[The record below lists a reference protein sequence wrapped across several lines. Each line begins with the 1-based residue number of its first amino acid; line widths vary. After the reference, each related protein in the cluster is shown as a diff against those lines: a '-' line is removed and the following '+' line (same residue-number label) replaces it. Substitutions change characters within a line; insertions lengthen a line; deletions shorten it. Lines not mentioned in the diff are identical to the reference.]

1 MLQYLKQARAAV
13 SLLNPDEVRRR
24 AERRLTVGLVSSD
37 SPAYAEIEDFL
48 VPSNVSHNKRME
60 VMQYVHRATDPD
72 IPEKFDLVLYEQGLP
87 CPATAF
93 TFFRED
99 PERTVSDILNAR
111 EDLGL
116 SLARNFDPF
125 RQPVVESIINAV
137 ARENAV
143 FAVASALP
151 NVVPSLLEM
160 PWSIGE
166 FASDTAFITMN
177 QVRMAF
183 LVAAASDQ
191 RVGYGE
197 QKVELASILAGAFGW
212 RALAR
217 ELVGFIPL
225 GGGLIP
231 KGAIA
236 YAATYVLGKG
246 LEHFYGIGY
255 GFTRTQRR
263 DAYQL
268 AYQRGKRVVSAVLR
282 RPDGATNQDN
292 KDSALQDPSGG
303 PCGDQS

>member
-13 SLLNPDEVRRR
+13 SLLNPDEVRLR
-24 AERRLTVGLVSSD
+24 AERRLAIGLVSSD

-48 VPSNVSHNKRME
+48 APSGVSHNKRME
-60 VMQYVHRATDPD
+60 VMQYVYRACDPG
-72 IPEKFDLVLYEQGLP
+72 IPEKFDVVLYEQGLP
-87 CPATAF
+87 CPSTAF
-93 TFFRED
+93 TFFRDD
-99 PERTVSDILNAR
+99 PERTISDILNAR

-116 SLARNFDPF
+116 ALARNFDPF
-125 RQPVVESIINAV
+125 RRPVVERLINSI
-137 ARENAV
+137 ARENAI

-151 NVVPSLLEM
+151 NVLPSLLEL

-197 QKVELASILAGAFGW
+197 QKVELGSILAGAFGW

-225 GGGLIP
+225 GAGLIP

-246 LEHFYGIGY
+246 LEHFYGVGY
-255 GFTRTQRR
+255 GYTRAQRR
-263 DAYQL
+263 DAYQV
-268 AYQRGKRVVSAVLR
+268 AYERGKSVVGAVVHR
-282 RPDGATNQDN
+282 HGATAAKEDT
-292 KDSALQDPSGG
+292 SS
-303 PCGDQS
+303 